1 MYKNCKLNGTQVNY
15 FGELSPALN
24 MAAVTRT
31 HVIRNGLFLVDKWD
45 PEKEG
50 TKQLHEINI
59 ENKMECMKRIA
70 DIANLGNEM
79 GKLNRG
85 KNISAT
91 QISNNDISWD
101 ANFAMLVEYVGE
113 NFRLPCQRNGPT
125 AVNDKNKI
133 GEVVQY

>member
-31 HVIRNGLFLVDKWD
+31 HVIRNDET
-45 PEKEG
+45 EKEG
-50 TKQLHEINI
+50 TKQLHEIKI